1 MKVEKEMQIRAD
13 KEHRGIIEKEI
24 FAAVERV
31 LENDNRCSVGRNRVY
46 VLSGVMYCGDC
57 GEKMIR
63 KAVGKYRYY
72 MCSNKCTR
80 INENEIIAAVSIF
93 IRIIAENEK
102 ENKKN
107 EAEMR
112 IRKEMKDPLFDNN
125 EEIRRYVENIFS
137 GANEEEEI
145 LRKKIVM
152 NLRKIVVYGKKRC
165 EMYLC

>member
-1 MKVEKEMQIRAD
+1 
-13 KEHRGIIEKEI
+13 
-24 FAAVERV
+24 
-31 LENDNRCSVGRNRVY
+31 
-46 VLSGVMYCGDC
+46 
-57 GEKMIR
+57 MIR
-63 KAVGKYRYY
+63 KAVGKYMYY
-72 MCSNKCTR
+72 MCGNKCTR

-107 EAEMR
+107 VAEMR

-125 EEIRRYVENIFS
+125 EEIRRYVKNIFS